1 MLLVYKLEIFKNCKE
16 VEHIMIMIIA
26 IIYIFLSNVIF
37 DYFQKILSPRP
48 PPEKIV
54 KIQKVQ
60 VPPFCQHWKLEK
72 SPPSPCGKCL
82 VVGIYFPSPRTVGG
96 IIAVIYRRITVVIYD
111 FYSQY
116 IVAVMIAAVIE
127 FDRTKWSFSSISK
140 NYLNLKK

>member
-1 MLLVYKLEIFKNCKE
+1 M
-16 VEHIMIMIIA
+16 
-26 IIYIFLSNVIF
+26 IF

-60 VPPFCQHWKLEK
+60 EIGKKPPLPLWTVPSCWY
-72 SPPSPCGKCL
+72 
-82 VVGIYFPSPRTVGG
+82 YFPSPRTVGG
-96 IIAVIYRRITVVIYD
+96 ITAVIYRRITVVIYD

-116 IVAVMIAAVIE
+116 IVALMIAAVIE

-140 NYLNLKK
+140 NYLNLKKVMEEGFPSLAKLQNCTPGNGFVRVKC